1 MEPSL
6 PILFLISKEVAKV
19 ATTEGLALEE
29 TLATPI
35 EITLLAVEERI
46 MAEIT
51 TAMVEEVV
59 KSVTITILET
69 TFFHLQKNGKTYD
82 VNKIIL
88 PREYDIKTEN
98 DKGDPDLL
106 NQIVFTE
113 EIRSYFRPAFLSNIS
128 VSSSPKKELIV
139 LYDEM
144 SSSSDFPSHI
154 SIGNSSDIKWIPLTP
169 VVLDSTK
176 FLNGL

>member
-6 PILFLISKEVAKV
+6 PILSSISKEVAKE

-29 TLATPI
+29 TLVTPI

-69 TFFHLQKNGKTYD
+69 TMT
-82 VNKIIL
+82 
-88 PREYDIKTEN
+88 
-98 DKGDPDLL
+98 
-106 NQIVFTE
+106 TE
-113 EIRSYFRPAFLSNIS
+113 EAWTTKAGSLSQATPSI
-128 VSSSPKKELIV
+128 L
-139 LYDEM
+139 EM
-144 SSSSDFPSHI
+144 EA
-154 SIGNSSDIKWIPLTP
+154 
-169 VVLDSTK
+169 V
-176 FLNGL
+176 